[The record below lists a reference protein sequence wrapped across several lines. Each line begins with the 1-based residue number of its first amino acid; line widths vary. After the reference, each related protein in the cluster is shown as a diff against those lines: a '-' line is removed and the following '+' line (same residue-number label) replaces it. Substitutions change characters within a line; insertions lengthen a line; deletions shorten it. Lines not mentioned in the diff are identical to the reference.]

1 MITAKDIKNK
11 RFEKAAFGYK
21 QEEID
26 EYMQQLE
33 ADFRAMEH
41 DLEDANAKI
50 QLLADKVREY
60 RADEDALKDAL
71 LGAQK
76 QGKHVI
82 AEANEK
88 AAEILQEAQ
97 ARAEQLNDEATRQ
110 HEQAMAANRAEIDRE
125 KQALIVAQNQVADFK
140 KSQYLKLMYVWG
152 HSYEFDNNDNWDV
165 IENFCKY
172 MGGRDD
178 IWYAT
183 NIEIIDYMDAAKR
196 LQFSADYEKVYNPNA
211 CSVWLQLNSD
221 KCVEIEGGTLVDLNT
236 LL

>member
-1 MITAKDIKNK
+1 MRPVMSRKEAKEYLEQLPEMTA
-11 RFEKAAFGYK
+11 
-21 QEEID
+21 
-26 EYMQQLE
+26 EY
-33 ADFRAMEH
+33 
-41 DLEDANAKI
+41 
-50 QLLADKVREY
+50 
-60 RADEDALKDAL
+60 
-71 LGAQK
+71 
-76 QGKHVI
+76 
-82 AEANEK
+82 EANNKER
-88 AAEILQEAQ
+88 ERLSRQILKSCE
-97 ARAEQLNDEATRQ
+97 
-110 HEQAMAANRAEIDRE
+110 
-125 KQALIVAQNQVADFK
+125 V
-140 KSQYLKLMYVWG
+140 SQYLKLMYVWG